1 MLLKLNNVVCEPE
14 GNVIDESGSAIKD
27 PTVKQPLK
35 KELKDLRKGFK
46 GNAKGI
52 KDADEVSQVGE
63 DKNWIQ
69 GAVKRPGAF
78 TKKAKEAGMSV
89 QQFAAHVDKNKSKY
103 STRTERQANLA
114 QTFAKMKKEGYDFDA
129 IQEGLTKEG
138 YPAEEVNW
146 VMANGI

>member
-1 MLLKLNNVVCEPE
+1 MK
-14 GNVIDESGSAIKD
+14 G
-27 PTVKQPLK
+27 
-35 KELKDLRKGFK
+35 ELKDLRKGIM

-52 KDADEVSQVGE
+52 KDADAVSQVGE

-78 TKKAKEAGMSV
+78 TKKAKAAGKSV
-89 QQFAAHVDKNKSKY
+89 QQFAKEVDDNPGKF
-103 STRTERQANLA
+103 STRTKRQANLA